1 MRTWPLV
8 FLVACGGSSS
18 APREVSTIKYTHT
31 TCEVDCGIAPP
42 EAEPRFEPPDEDRG
56 VPVAVEAPAPEPTC
70 KLVAEVMV
78 SLELGNY
85 AEPEER
91 APRVTAA
98 ERRCIAVRLSRD
110 DRQCLVDSYDKM
122 SMAYCAP
129 SLFPDVKGAVVTLE
143 QCEAAGKQMRAQ
155 LPNHL
160 RNFQAQDPKPFEKQL
175 EAAIESCRK
184 DRWNP
189 AMLQCATA
197 YVPIY
202 AQYCA
207 QTQPAVIWTRLQTR
221 MQNAVR
227 TSAR

>member
-1 MRTWPLV
+1 MRTWLV
-8 FLVACGGSSS
+8 VFSIACGGSSAS
-18 APREVSTIKYTHT
+18 REVSTIKYTHT
-31 TCEVDCGIAPP
+31 TCEVDCGITPP

-56 VPVAVEAPAPEPTC
+56 VPEPVVDAPAPEPTC
-70 KLVAEVMV
+70 TLVAEVMV

-85 AEPEER
+85 AEPEAR
-91 APRVTAA
+91 APRVSAA
-98 ERRCIAVRLSRD
+98 ERRCMAARLSRD
-110 DRQCLVDSYDKM
+110 DRQCLVDSYDKV

-129 SLFPDVKGAVVTLE
+129 SLFPDVKGAVVTLA

-155 LPNHL
+155 LPNHV
-160 RNFQAQDPKPFEKQL
+160 RNFQAQDAAPYEKQL

-197 YVPIY
+197 YVPMY
-202 AQYCA
+202 SQYCA
-207 QTQPAVIWTRLQTR
+207 QTQPAIIWTRLQTR
-221 MQNAVR
+221 MQNAVS